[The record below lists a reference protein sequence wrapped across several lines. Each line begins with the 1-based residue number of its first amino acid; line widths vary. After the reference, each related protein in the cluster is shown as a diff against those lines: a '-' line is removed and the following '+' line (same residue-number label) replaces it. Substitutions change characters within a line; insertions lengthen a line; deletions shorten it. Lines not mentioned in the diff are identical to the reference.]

1 MIRVSLY
8 SSSAQIQYRRRTS
21 RFVILSVFGA
31 KQPLNFLWLIDRFSL
46 STKGAKTLVTS
57 SIAAPP
63 PKIDCMTLESLLLSQ
78 DTDLVRII
86 RPTLETLSIDVSV
99 CQEARKGSDILL
111 SDKFDAV
118 IVDCDDLSGGLAL
131 LQGLRNTPSNKN
143 SVAFAILNG
152 KRTTTKEAFGMGA
165 NFVLQKP
172 ISSLNASRCFH
183 AALNFMLK
191 ERRRYFRQPV
201 QMQVQIVLEGKTL
214 TATSTNISEGGIA
227 VMLRE
232 ALPKGA
238 TQHLKFRLPES
249 SIDFDVQAEVAWAD
263 FKGLAGLRFKDV
275 PATAQA
281 QLEEWLD
288 DRMEEEFPG
297 SKDRLASESE
307 SLH

>member
-1 MIRVSLY
+1 
-8 SSSAQIQYRRRTS
+8 
-21 RFVILSVFGA
+21 
-31 KQPLNFLWLIDRFSL
+31 
-46 STKGAKTLVTS
+46 
-57 SIAAPP
+57 
-63 PKIDCMTLESLLLSQ
+63 MTLESLLLSH
-78 DTDLVRII
+78 DPELVRVI
-86 RPTLETLSIDVSV
+86 RPTLEKLSIDVEV
-99 CQEARKGSDILL
+99 CHEARAGSDILL

-118 IVDCDDLSGGLAL
+118 IVDCDDLTGGLAL

-201 QMQVQIVLEGKTL
+201 KMQVEVVLEGKTL
-214 TATSTNISEGGIA
+214 TATSTNISEGGMA

-238 TQHLKFRLPES
+238 TPHVKFHLPDS
-249 SIDFDVQAEVAWAD
+249 NIDFDVEAEVAWAD
-263 FKGLAGLRFKDV
+263 FKGLAGLRFHNV
-275 PATAQA
+275 PASSQA
-281 QLEEWLD
+281 KLEEWLD

-297 SKDRLASESE
+297 TKDRLASESE